1 MIALG
6 EPVPV
11 LVTAETWLAH
21 LGGVG
26 EADAGELP
34 AIRGR
39 AKLPAPQQA
48 DLCARMSVLILVAHS
63 SD

>member
-1 MIALG
+1 MIALA

-11 LVTAETWLAH
+11 LVTAETWLAY
-21 LGGVG
+21 LGGAG
-26 EADAGELP
+26 EADAGELR
-34 AIRGR
+34 AIRAR

-48 DLCARMSVLILVAHS
+48 DLCACMSVLIPVVHS